1 MGKWLLIETVDQ
13 LDAVSA
19 ELLSAEIMAVDTET
33 TGLDPRTSKLRLI
46 QIAVEG
52 NATMIFD
59 CFKLLPEAAE
69 KISAI
74 LTSQSIK
81 IFQNAKF
88 DLKFLR
94 TENISVSGWIFDTM
108 LAARLLRTSGGPRS
122 AGLASLAKHYL
133 GQVLSKEEQKSD
145 FSSQLTTNQL
155 NYAAKDAEILL
166 ELRHQLLDEIKK
178 HHLIEVARLEFACV
192 YAVASIEYDG
202 IYLDRKK
209 WSALRLETEQAEAE
223 ALAELYPFI
232 GYPAVQLDLFG
243 HHKSYGHNANST
255 KQVLRMLNDNGI
267 DVENTSKHS
276 LAHYSQHPIVV
287 SLLKYRTASKAL
299 SSFLHS
305 IPRQINRATGRLH
318 PHYSQIGAWSG
329 RMSCGG
335 PNIQQIPRGEAFRQC
350 FAAPPG
356 RKLIIADYSQIELRV
371 IAQISGDPRMIEA
384 YRNAED
390 LHRLTAALVLQKQIG
405 MITKTERQAA
415 KAVNFGLVF
424 GMGAAGLKAYALE
437 TYGVEMS
444 MDEAELF
451 KRRFFAGYRG
461 LDLWHKEL
469 QKNKPGTSRTLA
481 GRKHTYSRESGMSI
495 RYNTPVQG
503 TAADILK
510 NALGMLYVA
519 LKDTNTSIIAVIH
532 DEIVLECDESEADE
546 TALLLKNT
554 MEEAGSRYMKDVPV
568 VAEASIADSWA
579 GK

>member
-1 MGKWLLIETVDQ
+1 MGNWQLIDTVDQ
-13 LDAVSA
+13 VEAVSA

-33 TGLDPRTSKLRLI
+33 TGLDPHASKLRLI

-52 NATMIFD
+52 NSTVIFD

-74 LTSQSIK
+74 LTSHSIK

-94 TENISVSGWIFDTM
+94 SGSISVSGWIFDTM

-122 AGLASLAKHYL
+122 AGLASLAQHYL
-133 GQVLSKEEQKSD
+133 GQFLSKEEQKSD
-145 FSSQLTTNQL
+145 FSSQLSTKQL
-155 NYAAKDAEILL
+155 DYAAKDAEILL

-178 HHLIEVARLEFACV
+178 HHLIEAARLEFACV
-192 YAVASIEYDG
+192 YAVASMEYDG

-209 WSALRLETEQAEAE
+209 WSALRLETEQAMSD

-255 KQVLRMLNDNGI
+255 RQVLKMLNDNGI

-305 IPRQINRATGRLH
+305 IPGQINRFTGRLH

-335 PNIQQIPRGEAFRQC
+335 PNIQQIPRGKAFRQC

-384 YRNAED
+384 YRNGED
-390 LHRLTAALVLQKQIG
+390 LHKLTAALVLQKQIG
-405 MITKTERQAA
+405 IITKKERQAA

-424 GMGAAGLKAYALE
+424 GMGAAGLKAYAME

-444 MDEAELF
+444 MDEAEVF
-451 KRRFFAGYRG
+451 KKRFFAGYRG
-461 LDLWHKEL
+461 LDSWHKEL
-469 QKNKPGTSRTLA
+469 QKKKPGTSRTLA
-481 GRKHTYSRESGMSI
+481 GRKHTYSIESGMSI

-519 LKDTNTSIIAVIH
+519 LKGTDTFIVAVIH
-532 DEIVLECDESEADE
+532 DEIVLECDESIAEE

-554 MEEAGSRYMKDVPV
+554 MEASATAGTSFMYLAP
-568 VAEASIADSWA
+568 ASSIVFFNN
-579 GK
+579 

>member
-1 MGKWLLIETVDQ
+1 MGNWQLIDTVDQ
-13 LDAVSA
+13 VEAVSA

-33 TGLDPRTSKLRLI
+33 TGLDPHASKLRLI

-52 NATMIFD
+52 NSTVIFD

-74 LTSQSIK
+74 LTSHSIK

-94 TENISVSGWIFDTM
+94 SGSISVSGWIFDTM

-122 AGLASLAKHYL
+122 AGLASLAQHYL
-133 GQVLSKEEQKSD
+133 GQFLSKEEQKSD
-145 FSSQLTTNQL
+145 FSSQLSTKQL
-155 NYAAKDAEILL
+155 DYAAKDAEILL

-178 HHLIEVARLEFACV
+178 HHLIEAARLEFACV
-192 YAVASIEYDG
+192 YAVASMEYDG

-209 WSALRLETEQAEAE
+209 WSALRLETEQAMSD

-255 KQVLRMLNDNGI
+255 RQVLKMLNDNGI

-305 IPRQINRATGRLH
+305 IPGQINRFTGRLH

-335 PNIQQIPRGEAFRQC
+335 PNIQQIPRGKAFRQC

-384 YRNAED
+384 YRNGED
-390 LHRLTAALVLQKQIG
+390 LHKLTAALVLQKQIG
-405 MITKTERQAA
+405 IITKKERQAA

-424 GMGAAGLKAYALE
+424 GMGAAGLKAYAME

-444 MDEAELF
+444 MDEAEVF
-451 KRRFFAGYRG
+451 KKRFFAGYRG
-461 LDLWHKEL
+461 LDSWHKEL
-469 QKNKPGTSRTLA
+469 QKKKPGTSRTLA
-481 GRKHTYSRESGMSI
+481 GRKHTYSIESGMSI

-519 LKDTNTSIIAVIH
+519 LKGTDTFIVAVIH
-532 DEIVLECDESEADE
+532 DEIVLECDESIAEE

-554 MEEAGSRYMKDVPV
+554 MEEAGARYMKDVPA
-568 VAEASIADSWA
+568 VAEASIADNWA